1 MPGKAARPPLTGTAR
16 FAWAAVALLLVG
28 VVALVVFA
36 LTGTPIVVRVVH
48 RTETAPSV
56 LHALASV
63 PASTFNSV
71 GVTAPGTGLSPPTPV
86 TGGPRLASS
95 AGKPLVLFVGSEYCP
110 FCASERWALVVALS
124 RFGTFSALDD
134 MQSSATSVFPGVQ
147 TFSFVHSRY
156 ESEYVA
162 FDGIE
167 LYSNVP
173 DAQGVYTSIASLSP
187 NQQQL
192 VAHYRPPGSSAE
204 PFPFVDIANIVVA
217 PTPGF
222 SPAALAQLSQGS
234 IVGDLKPGTTPVARA
249 IVASANYLTAG
260 ICAATQQLPAAVCSS
275 KGVKTADASLGLA

>member
-1 MPGKAARPPLTGTAR
+1 VPDQAARPPLTGTAR

-48 RTETAPSV
+48 RTETVPSV

-63 PASTFNSV
+63 PASTFDSV
-71 GVTAPGTGLSPPTPV
+71 GVTAQGTGLSPPTPV
-86 TGGPRLASS
+86 TGGPRLAPS
-95 AGKPLVLFVGSEYCP
+95 AGKPLVLFVGSEYSP
-110 FCASERWALVVALS
+110 FCAAERWALVVALS

-134 MQSSATSVFPGVQ
+134 MQSSTTSVFPGVQ

-156 ESEYVA
+156 ESDYVA

-167 LYSNVP
+167 LYSNTP
-173 DAQGVYTSIASLSP
+173 DAQGVYSSIATLSP
-187 NQQQL
+187 SQQQL
-192 VAHYRPPGSSAE
+192 VDHYRPPGSSAE
-204 PFPFVDIANIVVA
+204 PFPFVDVANIVVA

-222 SPAALAQLSQGS
+222 SPSALAKLSQGT
-234 IVGDLKPGTTPVARA
+234 ITGDLRPGTTPVARA

-260 ICAATQQLPAAVCSS
+260 ICVATRQQPVAVCSS
-275 KGVKTADASLGLA
+275 KGVRTADAALGLA